1 MSTLSPETNTVSAYQ
16 AATAARGAMAGSVF
30 STLSRWLRGKR

>member
-1 MSTLSPETNTVSAYQ
+1 MSQIQTPSNTVSAYQ

-30 STLSRWLRGKR
+30 STLSRWLRGKG